1 MPNVIH
7 NHQLVRED
15 NSKYQIFSIYI
26 FLVAT
31 SKGGL
36 TEKEDNKIG
45 GDVNKEVLIGGDTEN
60 NRWTFRKL
68 RCKIR

>member
-1 MPNVIH
+1 MT
-7 NHQLVRED
+7 
-15 NSKYQIFSIYI
+15 IFSIYI

-31 SKGGL
+31 SKAGL